1 MPESLKPIGHAVLIQ
16 EGRGNTP
23 MREGAWINIATGK
36 FEWITEHC
44 DWIKLPQNA
53 AKIGL
58 PDSVFQQIKDMPN
71 DYNGPKREKLL
82 RTVMGAG
89 FVRVRGHGSY
99 IALEYT
105 APEGDALR
113 ASAEFLRQ
121 ICGPLTVL
129 RCYDLHTGKTGEMT
143 YQEFNAQMKNQG
155 GLT

>member
-1 MPESLKPIGHAVLIQ
+1 
-16 EGRGNTP
+16 

-129 RCYDLHTGKTGEMT
+129 RCNDLHTGKTGEMT
-143 YQEFNAQMKNQG
+143 YQEFDAQMKKQG